1 MASRLEVK
9 WMNDKGEEVKKGWA
23 TQALVSEYDDE
34 GNLIREDFGAVG
46 DEVDEQPQ
54 E

>member
-1 MASRLEVK
+1 MRQVIK
-9 WMNDKGEEVKKGWA
+9 WMDDEGNEVAQEKA
-23 TQALVSEYDDE
+23 TQAMVAEYDDE

-46 DEVDEQPQ
+46 EQVDEQPQ

>member
-1 MASRLEVK
+1 MTPTIKWMDDEGNEVK
-9 WMNDKGEEVKKGWA
+9 PEKA
-23 TQALVSEYDDE
+23 TQVLISEYDDE

-46 DEVDEQPQ
+46 DKVDEQSQ